1 MLSGQAE
8 LNAIIRGHKSM
19 KTLSTVHDG
28 PLQQIWETLGSAIT
42 IREKKAVS
50 RLKFIV
56 NWTTKT
62 KKHNR

>member
-42 IREKKAVS
+42 IRKKS
-50 RLKFIV
+50 RFE
-56 NWTTKT
+56 T
-62 KKHNR
+62 

>member
-28 PLQQIWETLGSAIT
+28 PLQQIWETLGSSIT
-42 IREKKAVS
+42 IRKKAAP

-62 KKHNR
+62 KKHNG